1 MVNQIGLGT
10 RQTEQRIF
18 VLSNQ
23 KDLVPGDRYHFD
35 VETDPTTTNG
45 KKYLPFDAITV
56 SNDSDENIFVKI
68 NDVANQGMFVPTKAV
83 KAYDRVKIRRVEV
96 LNLSSSGTITT
107 TTVGG
112 TIIGEVV
119 VEFQK
124 EATNVDKV
132 AEAVTNIPVLNML
145 FGALTSKPPR

>member
-1 MVNQIGLGT
+1 MANQIGLGSK
-10 RQTEQRIF
+10 QLEQRIF

-23 KDLVPGDRYHFD
+23 ADIVPGDRALFD
-35 VETDPTTTNG
+35 VETEPTTPNG
-45 KKYLPFDAITV
+45 KKYLPFDAMTV

-96 LNLSSSGTITT
+96 LNLSGSGTITT
-107 TTVGG
+107 TTVGS

-119 VEFQK
+119 IEFQK
-124 EATNVDKV
+124 EATNIDKV
-132 AEAVTNIPVLNML
+132 SEAFTNIPILNQI
-145 FGALTSKPPR
+145 FGALTARPPR